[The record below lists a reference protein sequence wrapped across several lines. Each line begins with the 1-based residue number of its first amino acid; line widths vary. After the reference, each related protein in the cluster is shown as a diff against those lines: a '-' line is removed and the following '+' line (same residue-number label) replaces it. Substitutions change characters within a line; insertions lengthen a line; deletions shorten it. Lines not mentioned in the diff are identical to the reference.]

1 MAEEFPTLTLSPPN
15 PFLAHPGEPT
25 VPWEQWKT
33 SFETYLLA
41 MGLDGV
47 PTKRKMAILLHC
59 LGAEGQRVF
68 RTLGDADN
76 YAAAITLL
84 DRHFEKK
91 TESPAKTAAVPATQT
106 ARW

>member
-1 MAEEFPTLTLSPPN
+1 MADDFPMLSLFPPR
-15 PFLAHPGEPT
+15 PFLPHPGEPT

-41 MGLDGV
+41 MGLDAV

-59 LGAEGQRVF
+59 LGVKGQRVF
-68 RTLGDADN
+68 RTLGDVDD

-84 DRHFEKK
+84 D
-91 TESPAKTAAVPATQT
+91 
-106 ARW
+106 

>member
-1 MAEEFPTLTLSPPN
+1 
-15 PFLAHPGEPT
+15 
-25 VPWEQWKT
+25 
-33 SFETYLLA
+33 

-47 PTKRKMAILLHC
+47 PTKRKMAIFLHC

-68 RTLGDADN
+68 RTLGDADD

-91 TESPAKTAAVPATQT
+91 SLLLKRLQFRQRRQLAGESIAQYVADLRGLAKLCCFGKLSDTRSVN
-106 ARW
+106 